1 MDQSHRGCD
10 RNAKGDITMAKSYS
24 ARAIAGNQTSA
35 TFDLYQVDNGPKLN
49 RIVDLVVRPSEKL
62 SKNGA
67 AQTHTTNREL
77 GLYKTHNAEWLD
89 QTLKGFRVARP
100 DGTAQIRVEV
110 ISPDFL
116 EESDFNAADKY

>member
-1 MDQSHRGCD
+1 
-10 RNAKGDITMAKSYS
+10 MAKSYI
-24 ARAIAGNQTSA
+24 ARAINGKKTSA
-35 TFDLYQVDNGPKLN
+35 TFYLNQVDNGPKLD
-49 RIVDLVVRPSEKL
+49 RIVDLVVRPSETL

-67 AQTHTTNREL
+67 AQTHTTNHQL